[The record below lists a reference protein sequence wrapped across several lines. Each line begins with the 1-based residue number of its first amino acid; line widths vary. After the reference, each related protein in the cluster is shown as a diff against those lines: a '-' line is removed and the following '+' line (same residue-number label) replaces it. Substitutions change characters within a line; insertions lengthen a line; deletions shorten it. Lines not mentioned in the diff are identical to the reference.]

1 MIEPAYTG
9 AARAGK
15 NVSSGSRRR
24 AVAGL
29 DRRGLLHGDLVGGT
43 RRDLGP
49 SLALLDGLTHVM
61 NELRLGEITLPAST
75 VIQVDKMCTP
85 TLRKRAP
92 FLRGRIECMD
102 RRTCRHGKAVACRRR
117 DV

>member
-1 MIEPAYTG
+1 
-9 AARAGK
+9 
-15 NVSSGSRRR
+15 
-24 AVAGL
+24 
-29 DRRGLLHGDLVGGT
+29 
-43 RRDLGP
+43 
-49 SLALLDGLTHVM
+49 
-61 NELRLGEITLPAST
+61 
-75 VIQVDKMCTP
+75 VDKMCTP